1 VGFSPFAGRMEI
13 LGTVSLGFFGEG
25 GGRRFGSLF
34 FGKGRGQPLLRVEKI
49 RLLGFF
55 FIMRWVNKLIKTEL
69 RQFHQHCSSHYPY
82 RTNVVKSINI
92 GHKIPQEEHPM
103 VVHASMLSEETRVS
117 FSEK

>member
-1 VGFSPFAGRMEI
+1 MES
-13 LGTVSLGFFGEG
+13 LGTGSLGFFGQG

-55 FIMRWVNKLIKTEL
+55 FIMRWVNKLINTEL

-82 RTNVVKSINI
+82 RTNVVK
-92 GHKIPQEEHPM
+92 
-103 VVHASMLSEETRVS
+103 A
-117 FSEK
+117 